1 MNINDILHFDFESV
15 LAGMGPVAMA
25 LVCLVVFVE
34 TGLFIGVILPGGDS
48 LLFAVGVMIGSGVI
62 DFPIWL
68 ACIVISISAVLGDQL
83 GYWIGRKAGPAIF
96 KRPDSRVF
104 HKENAVRAEKF
115 FIKYGA
121 KAVIFA
127 HFVPI
132 MRTFIPIAAGV
143 GKMRYGYYLRYNIIG
158 ALSWG
163 IIVPLIG
170 YFLGNIQFV
179 RENVII
185 VTLALVSVS
194 FIPVLLEIA
203 KARREKLALKETN

>member
-1 MNINDILHFDFESV
+1 MNINDILHFDFESA

-83 GYWIGRKAGPAIF
+83 GYWIGRKAGPAVF

-179 RENVII
+179 RDNVIL

-203 KARREKLALKETN
+203 KARREKLTLKETN

>member
-1 MNINDILHFDFESV
+1 ML
-15 LAGMGPVAMA
+15 

-68 ACIVISISAVLGDQL
+68 ACIVISVSAVLGDQL

-96 KRPDSRVF
+96 KRPDSRFF
-104 HKENAVRAEKF
+104 HQENAVRAEKF
-115 FIKYGA
+115 FLKYGA

-170 YFLGNIQFV
+170 YFLGNIPFV
-179 RENVII
+179 SENVIL

-194 FIPVLLEIA
+194 FIPVLLEIT
-203 KARREKLALKETN
+203 KARKEKLALKKTN

>member
-1 MNINDILHFDFESV
+1 MNINDLLHFDIESA

-115 FIKYGA
+115 FTKYGA

-179 RENVII
+179 RENVIL